1 MDHHTEDAHLSG
13 TAVEELL
20 GAEVDHV
27 GLVAGVG
34 SETDGDGSTA
44 QVTGEGTLLLLEHS
58 ELKNTADGKDGEDKV
73 NGVDGRVTDDG
84 GVTAGEV
91 STSGETVVVAPSGG
105 ISEGSQHGN
114 TAVLDLNLAKAI
126 ETGLVAILHKV
137 QRVPAD
143 GTVTEVGGTD
153 LTVKGGPN
161 RSRRAAGLGGGKG
174 SGRAGHEGKSS
185 NGAHDFSRLGLNLLP
200 KGGKDGNKSTPWL
213 CAISAIL
220 LAFQV
225 Q

>member
-27 GLVAGVG
+27 SLVAGVG
-34 SETDGDGSTA
+34 SEPNGGGSTTH
-44 QVTGEGTLLLLEHS
+44 VTGEGTLLLLEHS
-58 ELKNTADGKDGEDKV
+58 ELKNTADGKDWEDKV

-91 STSGETVVVAPSGG
+91 STSGETVVVAPGGG

-114 TAVLDLNLAKAI
+114 TAVLDLNLAETI

-153 LTVKGGPN
+153 FIVEGRDSG
-161 RSRRAAGLGGGKG
+161 RDAAGLGGGKG
-174 SGRAGHEGKSS
+174 GGRAGHKGKSS
-185 NGAHDFSRLGLNLLP
+185 NDTHDFERLGC
-200 KGGKDGNKSTPWL
+200 W
-213 CAISAIL
+213 
-220 LAFQV
+220 F
-225 Q
+225 